1 MAKVDEKLLDEK
13 ISECLQNGHF
23 GDLKNLIELPDA
35 VSVVNI
41 SGRDDGEIIIPP
53 DILQEIL
60 IARDKKVLGLKQY
73 DISTAKVEDLDFDH
87 EMIMYNEEIRIKR
100 KKEITVVRGK
110 NKDGKDTALYYYSDD
125 STAIRQQ
132 RIFNEHGD
140 IESMYRHAMF
150 SDGRSKHIDNALV
163 SYQYDNQGK
172 KKAALYQ
179 DELVGMTYYEYDKD
193 GDVIIS
199 IESDV
204 VIQKIKE
211 DGFTYTICDGYS
223 KRNNKLMPATA
234 ELTPDDM
241 GRAVLGNIPEDKR
254 LSVLSGM
261 DQKRK
266 KEVLS
271 ILTVVEPVFKSLF
284 TDIQK
289 NEQDARTRMDKVVT
303 WFTGFIKRLQIDPKL
318 ATQDSAVMS
327 FMKGA
332 VSKSIGKTAEAQA
345 DITAL
350 TRDEKE
356 YEGEEYGD
364 N

>member
-1 MAKVDEKLLDEK
+1 MDKVDEKLLDEK
-13 ISECLQNGHF
+13 ISKCLQNGHF
-23 GDLKNLIELPDA
+23 EDLKDLIELPDD
-35 VSVVNI
+35 VIIVNI
-41 SGRDDGEIIIPP
+41 SERENGEIVIPL
-53 DILQEIL
+53 DILQKIL

-73 DISTAKVEDLDFDH
+73 DISTAKVKDLDFDH
-87 EMIMYNEEIRIKR
+87 EMIMYNEEMREKD
-100 KKEITVVRGK
+100 EITVVRGK
-110 NKDGKDTALYYYSDD
+110 NKDGKDTVLYYYSDD
-125 STAIRQQ
+125 MMATRQQ

-140 IESMYRHAMF
+140 VESMYRHAMF
-150 SDGRSKHIDNALV
+150 DDGRLKYIDNALV

-204 VIQKIKE
+204 VRQKIKE
-211 DGFTYTICDGYS
+211 DGFTYTISDGFS
-223 KRNNKLMPATA
+223 ERNTKLMPKTA

-241 GRAVLGNIPEDKR
+241 QRAVSRNIPEDKR
-254 LSVLSGM
+254 LSVLSAM

-266 KEVLS
+266 EEILS
-271 ILTVVEPVFKSLF
+271 ILTAVEPIFQSLS

-289 NEQDARTRMDKVVT
+289 NEQDVRRRMDKVVT
-303 WFTGFIKRLQIDPKL
+303 WFTGFTKRLQIDPKL

-327 FMKGA
+327 AMKGA

-350 TRDEKE
+350 ARDEKE
-356 YEGEEYGD
+356 YEGEEYED